1 MDGRFWEAGS
11 AVSRRA
17 LLRSAPLSAAA
28 LGLGTAPGGFGPR
41 AARAMG
47 ENAAPAEVNLED
59 LPRGAASAYKQ
70 SSLGCKY
77 DVEVIGFPA
86 ISSLNVAT

>member
-17 LLRSAPLSAAA
+17 LLLSAPLSAAA
-28 LGLGTAPGGFGPR
+28 LGGPR

-47 ENAAPAEVNLED
+47 ENAAPADVNLDD
-59 LPRGAASAYKQ
+59 LPPGAASAYKQ